1 MKLLSLTALAF
12 SAPLLVQAQ
21 TPTTF
26 AGLVGI
32 FLDIISIL
40 VLIIFGLTL
49 IVFLWGLVRGWI
61 LGGGDETS
69 IEKGKQ
75 TALWGVIGLVVM
87 GALWGIVAL
96 IKGGIFGF

>member
-1 MKLLSLTALAF
+1 M
-12 SAPLLVQAQ
+12 PLIASAQ

-40 VLIIFGLTL
+40 ILVLFGLTL

-61 LGGGDETS
+61 LGAGDPAS

-75 TALWGVIGLVVM
+75 TALWGVVGLVTT

-96 IKGGIFGF
+96 IKGGVFGF